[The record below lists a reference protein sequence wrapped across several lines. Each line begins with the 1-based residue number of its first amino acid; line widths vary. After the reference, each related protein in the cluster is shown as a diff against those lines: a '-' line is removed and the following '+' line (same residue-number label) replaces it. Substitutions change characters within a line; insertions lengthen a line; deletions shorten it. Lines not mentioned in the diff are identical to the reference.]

1 METKWLKE
9 ALFTG
14 MTSNAFK
21 LGTVLSAG
29 WFWMRIGG
37 CSVLYRGPSMYQ
49 IEFGDILAVTDI
61 DSEQIAVPGWLSH
74 ESDTTYYYVV
84 RRANL
89 CGVKEQSLKAATKVI
104 FDEDGE
110 LFEPGPNIVFDIRVR
125 RIESDKVELVWFYC
139 PLEQREEPS
148 CFKVYSDSGSGQI
161 DYDTA
166 AAEVDYVGRRF
177 YSYVTEQLD
186 AGVYL
191 FAVRA
196 EDEHGKQV
204 SSSAVISI
212 QLGSSDEVCF
222 EVLEVVVL

>member
-1 METKWLKE
+1 METKWLKG
-9 ALFTG
+9 ALFAG

-21 LGTVLSAG
+21 LGTVLSVG
-29 WFWMRIGG
+29 WFWMRPAG
-37 CSVLYRGPSMYQ
+37 CSVLYRGPSIDQ
-49 IEFGDILAVTDI
+49 IEFGDILTVTDI
-61 DSEQIAVPGWLSH
+61 NSEQIEVPSWLSH

-89 CGVKEQSLKAATKVI
+89 CGVEEQSLKAAAKVI

-110 LFEPGPNIVFDIRVR
+110 LFEPGPNSVFDIRIR

-139 PLEQREEPS
+139 PLWQLEEPS
-148 CFKVYSDSGSGQI
+148 CFKVYSNSGSGQI

-196 EDEHGKQV
+196 EDEQGTQDG
-204 SSSAVISI
+204 SSAVISI
-212 QLGSSDEVCF
+212 QFGSSDEVCF
-222 EVLEVVVL
+222 EVLEMKIL